1 MSADKYPSIF
11 LRQMKAIVYILNESY
26 LKLTDAI
33 MSSQLLEFERF
44 SRYGFVG
51 LR

>member
-1 MSADKYPSIF
+1 
-11 LRQMKAIVYILNESY
+11 MKP
-26 LKLTDAI
+26 TDAI

-51 LR
+51 RYVESLASEMQSFPLLLVVGDIF